1 MVYIEIPSTRPFNL
15 NEYLSLL
22 GIKNC
27 FEEPFDNKYAWKWYV
42 KGQSVTAFFLQ
53 RVENYYGICIDGLA
67 SYDDYK
73 VFPYMVD
80 TLSVYLTDRSYEEDG
95 KNAFQC
101 FDEEW
106 IEYTIGEEIAL
117 LKCTLAAEHPYF
129 IDLPLFADNSYIEE
143 GQLMLLG
150 VTLHSSTPRIYGYV
164 QYMLKKDLVYH
175 DKSLPVESNFE
186 DEEEEEE
193 EEYDVPQHES
203 IGIVKSWQTDGAET
217 TESYSKED
225 IQCLL
230 GIADAYRNGVRFEGV
245 VLNDIGTI
253 HEHGIGIETNM
264 EEAIFWYKEAIK
276 NGDMLYA
283 PTNLGDIYRKGKQDG
298 TPDYQKAMAAY
309 LLSEDPYAWYR
320 IGQSYEEGWNS
331 TPDLD
336 LAMEWYR
343 KAAAA
348 GHHLALKRLGN
359 KD

>member
-1 MVYIEIPSTRPFNL
+1 MFYVTIPSTRPFYL
-15 NEYLSLL
+15 KEYICLL
-22 GIKNC
+22 GIKDC
-27 FEEPFDNKYAWKWYV
+27 VEHPCECDHGWEWYI
-42 KGQSVTAFFLQ
+42 KGQSLTSFYLEKVNEKY
-53 RVENYYGICIDGLA
+53 VICIDGLA
-67 SYDDYK
+67 SYTDYE

-80 TLSVYLTDRSYEEDG
+80 TLSVYLTDRPYEEDG

-117 LKCTLAAEHPYF
+117 LKCTLAAGHSYF
-129 IDLPLFADNSYIEE
+129 FDMPLLQDVSFIQEE
-143 GQLMLLG
+143 QLMSLG

-175 DKSLPVESNFE
+175 DKNYYKETDPYNDD
-186 DEEEEEE
+186 DEEC
-193 EEYDVPQHES
+193 DVPQHES

-245 VLNDIGTI
+245 VLNDLGTI
-253 HEHGIGIETNM
+253 HEHGIGIETNI

-283 PTNLGDIYRKGKQDG
+283 PTNLGDIYRKGKLDG
-298 TPDYQKAMAAY
+298 TPDYQKAVAAY

-331 TPDLD
+331 TPDLV